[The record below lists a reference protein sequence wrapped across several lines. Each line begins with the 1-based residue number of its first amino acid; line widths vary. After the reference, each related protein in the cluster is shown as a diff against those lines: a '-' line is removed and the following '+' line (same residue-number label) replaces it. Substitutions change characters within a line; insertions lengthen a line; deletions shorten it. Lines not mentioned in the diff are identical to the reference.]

1 MQRKVKCLIIDDEE
15 SAHFVLI
22 NYINCVNHLELAGQC
37 YTVPEAIN
45 FLYHQKVDLIF
56 LDINMPV
63 LSGFDF
69 LKTFANPPAI
79 IFTTAHADYALES
92 YDYEI
97 VDYLLKPV
105 AFPRFLKAIDRFIK
119 SGSREV
125 KDVDLKPDTS
135 IVLKVDRDMVSIPFS
150 EILYTQSLGSY
161 VKIITSQGN
170 YVCSITTTELEKRL
184 PSDLFQ
190 RIHKSHIVALT
201 KAKKFNQSTI
211 IAGDEILPV
220 GITYRRELAERL
232 KAGFRDA
239 E

>member
-1 MQRKVKCLIIDDEE
+1 MQPKLTCLIVDDEE

-22 NYINCVNHLELAGQC
+22 NYIHCVNHLEVAGQC

-45 FLYHQKVDLIF
+45 FLYHQQVDLIF

-69 LKTFANPPAI
+69 LKTFTHPPAV

-92 YDYEI
+92 YDYEV

-105 AFPRFLKAIDRFIK
+105 GFPRFLKAIDRFIK
-119 SGSREV
+119 SSPKQIE
-125 KDVDLKPDTS
+125 DIDLKPNTS
-135 IVLKVDRDMVSIPFS
+135 ILLKVDRDMVTIPFS
-150 EILYTQSLGSY
+150 EILYTQSLGNY
-161 VKIITSQGN
+161 VKVITRQGN

-184 PSDLFQ
+184 PSELFQ
-190 RIHKSHIVALT
+190 RIHKSHIIALA
-201 KAKKFNQSTI
+201 KAKKFNQSTV
-211 IAGDEILPV
+211 IAGNEILPV

-232 KAGFRDA
+232 K
-239 E
+239 